1 MNLIECMEEARDYRG
16 KGDVYIRIQGKDC
29 NIHSYCCG
37 DPLMAMLAMARAMVM
52 IAEQADIPE
61 HMIYEMLGD
70 ELKAKRGNNDAE

>member
-1 MNLIECMEEARDYRG
+1 MIKCMEESKDYTS
-16 KGDVYIRIQGKDC
+16 KGDVYIRLQGKNC
-29 NIHSYCCG
+29 NIQNYCCG

-70 ELKAKRGNNDAE
+70 ELEAKRGNNDAE